1 MEDVL
6 KEKLW
11 LYIINNNPDL
21 MFTLQE
27 EYRVS
32 EYLNEKI
39 VTVKSIVDELLEEA
53 TPQYIIEEI
62 CLNLLTEDLKPS
74 RYVYIRLLL
83 EEEFQSNYNQFY
95 ESGILIYEVI
105 NLVESCK
112 EVFETIGFT
121 NENEDNTFLKHA
133 IIGQMA
139 VYLN

>member
-39 VTVKSIVDELLEEA
+39 ATVKSIVDELLEEA
-53 TPQYIIEEI
+53 TPQYIIKEI
-62 CLNLLTEDLKPS
+62 SLNLLTEDLKPS

-121 NENEDNTFLKHA
+121 NENEDNTFLKNA

-139 VYLN
+139 DYLN

>member
-1 MEDVL
+1 MEEVL

-11 LYIINNNPDL
+11 LYIINNNSDL

-39 VTVKSIVDELLEEA
+39 ATVKSIVDELLEEV

-74 RYVYIRLLL
+74 RYVYIRSLL
-83 EEEFQSNYNQFY
+83 EEEFQQNYNQFY

-105 NLVESCK
+105 NLIESCK

-121 NENEDNTFLKHA
+121 NENEDNPFLKHA

-139 VYLN
+139 AYLN